1 MTGTVGC
8 VSFVLDTGLLMIG
21 VWALVKGALP
31 ARLLQTLLGK
41 GDYRTDSRT
50 AHLFG
55 SLLVVPFAGLILAVA
70 WSVTASERAAIIV
83 STIHLIVFMIVSL
96 TVLMWARQI
105 RSANQASE

>member
-1 MTGTVGC
+1 MAGTVGC
-8 VSFVLDTGLLMIG
+8 MSFVLDIGLLTIG

-41 GDYRTDSRT
+41 GDYRTDSR
-50 AHLFG
+50 AARLFG

-70 WSVTASERAAIIV
+70 WTVTASEQAAIIV

-96 TVLMWARQI
+96 TVVMWARQI
-105 RSANQASE
+105 RNANQASE